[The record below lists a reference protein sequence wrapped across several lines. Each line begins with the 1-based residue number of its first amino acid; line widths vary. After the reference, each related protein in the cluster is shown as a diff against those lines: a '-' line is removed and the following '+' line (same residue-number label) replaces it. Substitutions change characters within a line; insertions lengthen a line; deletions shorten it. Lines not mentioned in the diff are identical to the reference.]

1 MARLFEILEQVMPTS
16 DLVLAN
22 PFKTQIIA
30 EAQGKTEKIDAR
42 ILAQLQ
48 LPEPANLLLQQQLTM
63 LKTLQERIKEDELA
77 LAEMMRQTPALSYVQ
92 SLPGIGAILAAVV
105 VNEVDDIARFVSA
118 QKFSGYAGLYP
129 STSSSGGKTYQGKL
143 LKHCNKWL
151 RRAFDSLRS
160 LSGQP
165 LVV

>member
-1 MARLFEILEQVMPTS
+1 MLRNRIHRLLGAQH
-16 DLVLAN
+16 DLAL
-22 PFKTQIIA
+22 PQCQDLF
-30 EAQGKTEKIDAR
+30 GKKG
-42 ILAQLQ
+42 LGFLGQLQ

-63 LKTLQERIKEDELA
+63 LKTLQKRIKEDELA

-118 QKFSGYAGLYP
+118 QKFSGYAGLCP

-151 RRAFDSLRS
+151 RWACVARS
-160 LSGQP
+160 TRTVS
-165 LVV
+165 

>member
-1 MARLFEILEQVMPTS
+1 MKTKPIITTPSTVPTTPAS
-16 DLVLAN
+16 LRPPKADAFIGIDFHKRYSGYHVFDPDGLDLA
-22 PFKTQIIA
+22 K
-30 EAQGKTEKIDAR
+30 G
-42 ILAQLQ
+42 
-48 LPEPANLLLQQQLTM
+48 
-63 LKTLQERIKEDELA
+63 RIKVDEAA
-77 LAEMMRQTPALSYVQ
+77 LAERMRQTPALSYVQ
-92 SLPGIGAILAAVV
+92 SLPGMGPILAAVV
-105 VNEVDDIARFVSA
+105 VNEVDDIAHFASA
-118 QKFSGYAGLYP
+118 QKFSGYAGLCP